1 MSSQQQ
7 QSRQGQQL
15 QVAGRAQQQPVAS
28 SGLPLPSADTLV
40 KAMKLSLKLAKPL
53 DFYFYEESCRDG
65 ICIMHDGEDMV
76 IYKNDDERTSPIS
89 KTFKSE
95 EQFIVITEN
104 TIYIIS
110 ASTPIRNLE
119 EDA

>member
-1 MSSQQQ
+1 MSAANRQSQQQ
-7 QSRQGQQL
+7 QQVAIRGQQS
-15 QVAGRAQQQPVAS
+15 GTS
-28 SGLPLPSADTLV
+28 SALPLPSAETLV

-65 ICIMHDGEDMV
+65 VCIMHDGEDMV

-95 EQFIVITEN
+95 DQFIVITEN

-110 ASTPIRNLE
+110 AQTPIRNLE

>member
-1 MSSQQQ
+1 MSAQQRQQQ
-7 QSRQGQQL
+7 QNQL
-15 QVAGRAQQQPVAS
+15 VARTAQQ
-28 SGLPLPSADTLV
+28 PSATSGITMPSAETLV
-40 KAMKLSLKLAKPL
+40 KAMKLSIKLTKPL

-65 ICIMHDGEDMV
+65 ICIMHDGEDMI

-95 EQFIVITEN
+95 DQFIVITEN

-110 ASTPIRNLE
+110 AKTPIRNLE
-119 EDA
+119 EDV

>member
-7 QSRQGQQL
+7 LVR
-15 QVAGRAQQQPVAS
+15 RAQQQPQQAS
-28 SGLPLPSADTLV
+28 LPLPSPDTLV

-53 DFYFYEESCRDG
+53 DFYFYEDSWRDG
-65 ICIMHDGEDMV
+65 VCIMHDGDDMV
-76 IYKNDDERTSPIS
+76 IYKNDDERTSPVS

-95 EQFIVITEN
+95 DQYIVITEN

-110 ASTPIRNLE
+110 ANTPIRNLE
-119 EDA
+119 EDEA

>member
-1 MSSQQQ
+1 MSAANRQSQQQ
-7 QSRQGQQL
+7 QQVALRGQQAA
-15 QVAGRAQQQPVAS
+15 AGF
-28 SGLPLPSADTLV
+28 PLPSADTLV

-53 DFYFYEESCRDG
+53 DFYFYEESCKDG
-65 ICIMHDGEDMV
+65 VCIMHDGEDMV
-76 IYKNDDERTSPIS
+76 IYKNDDERTSPVS

-95 EQFIVITEN
+95 DQFIVITEN

-110 ASTPIRNLE
+110 AQTPIRNLE

>member
-1 MSSQQQ
+1 MSSANRQSQQQ
-7 QSRQGQQL
+7 QQVAIRGQQ
-15 QVAGRAQQQPVAS
+15 QQAGAS
-28 SGLPLPSADTLV
+28 TGLPLPSAETLV

-65 ICIMHDGEDMV
+65 VCIMHDGEDMV

-95 EQFIVITEN
+95 DQFIVITEN

-110 ASTPIRNLE
+110 AQTPIRNLE

>member
-1 MSSQQQ
+1 MSAQQRQHQQQ
-7 QSRQGQQL
+7 
-15 QVAGRAQQQPVAS
+15 VAVRTTQQPTQS
-28 SGLPLPSADTLV
+28 SGLPLPSAETLV
-40 KAMKLSLKLAKPL
+40 KAMKLSLKLTKPL

-95 EQFIVITEN
+95 DQFIVITEN

-110 ASTPIRNLE
+110 AKTPIRNLE

>member
-15 QVAGRAQQQPVAS
+15 QVAGRAQQQPVSS

-110 ASTPIRNLE
+110 ANTPIRNLE

>member
-1 MSSQQQ
+1 MSSSTRQSQQQ
-7 QSRQGQQL
+7 QLAVRGQQ
-15 QVAGRAQQQPVAS
+15 AS
-28 SGLPLPSADTLV
+28 AAVTGLPLPSPETLV

-65 ICIMHDGEDMV
+65 VCIMHDGEDMV
-76 IYKNDDERTSPIS
+76 IYKNDDERTSPIT

-110 ASTPIRNLE
+110 ATTPIRNLE

>member
-1 MSSQQQ
+1 MSAANRQSQQQ
-7 QSRQGQQL
+7 QQVALRGQQ
-15 QVAGRAQQQPVAS
+15 QAGAS
-28 SGLPLPSADTLV
+28 VGLPLPSAETLV

-65 ICIMHDGEDMV
+65 VCIMHDGEDMV

-95 EQFIVITEN
+95 DQFIVITEN

-110 ASTPIRNLE
+110 AQTPIRNLE

>member
-7 QSRQGQQL
+7 RMNQASVR
-15 QVAGRAQQQPVAS
+15 GRTQQQQQQQSAF
-28 SGLPLPSADTLV
+28 PLPSSETLT

-53 DFYFYEESCRDG
+53 DFYFYEDSCRDC

-95 EQFIVITEN
+95 DQFIVITEN

-110 ASTPIRNLE
+110 ANTPIRNLE

>member
-1 MSSQQQ
+1 MSSSNQY
-7 QSRQGQQL
+7 RQGQHQ
-15 QVAGRAQQQPVAS
+15 QIAGRAQLQPAAA
-28 SGLPLPSADTLV
+28 SGLPLPTAETLV

-65 ICIMHDGEDMV
+65 VCIMHDGEDMV

-110 ASTPIRNLE
+110 AGTPIRNLE

>member
-1 MSSQQQ
+1 MSTAN
-7 QSRQGQQL
+7 RQNTQL
-15 QVAGRAQQQPVAS
+15 QTAGRAQQPVAT
-28 SGLPLPSADTLV
+28 GLPLPSAETLV

-65 ICIMHDGEDMV
+65 VCIMHDGEDMV

-110 ASTPIRNLE
+110 ANTPIRNLE

>member
-1 MSSQQQ
+1 MSAANRQSQQQ
-7 QSRQGQQL
+7 QQVAVRGQQS
-15 QVAGRAQQQPVAS
+15 AAS
-28 SGLPLPSADTLV
+28 TGLPLPSAETLV

-65 ICIMHDGEDMV
+65 VCIMHDGEDMV

-95 EQFIVITEN
+95 DQFIVITEN

-110 ASTPIRNLE
+110 AQTPIRNLE

>member
-1 MSSQQQ
+1 MSSSNNQHRQSQQITVR
-7 QSRQGQQL
+7 S
-15 QVAGRAQQQPVAS
+15 QQPAAA
-28 SGLPLPSADTLV
+28 SGLHIPSAETLV
-40 KAMKLSLKLAKPL
+40 KAMKLSLKLVKPL

-65 ICIMHDGEDMV
+65 VCIMHDGEDMV

-95 EQFIVITEN
+95 DQFIVITEN

-110 ASTPIRNLE
+110 AQTPIRNLE

>member
-1 MSSQQQ
+1 MSAANRQSQQQ
-7 QSRQGQQL
+7 VAVRGQQ
-15 QVAGRAQQQPVAS
+15 ATAS
-28 SGLPLPSADTLV
+28 TGFPLPSADTLV

-65 ICIMHDGEDMV
+65 VCIMHDGEDMV
-76 IYKNDDERTSPIS
+76 IYKNDDERTSPVS

-95 EQFIVITEN
+95 DQFIVITEN
-104 TIYIIS
+104 SIYIIS
-110 ASTPIRNLE
+110 AQTPIRNLE

>member
-1 MSSQQQ
+1 
-7 QSRQGQQL
+7 
-15 QVAGRAQQQPVAS
+15 
-28 SGLPLPSADTLV
+28 
-40 KAMKLSLKLAKPL
+40 
-53 DFYFYEESCRDG
+53 
-65 ICIMHDGEDMV
+65 MHDGEDMV

-95 EQFIVITEN
+95 DQFIVITEN

-110 ASTPIRNLE
+110 ANTPIRNLE

>member
-1 MSSQQQ
+1 MSSANRQSQQQ
-7 QSRQGQQL
+7 VALRSQQ
-15 QVAGRAQQQPVAS
+15 AVAS
-28 SGLPLPSADTLV
+28 TGFPLPSAETLV

-65 ICIMHDGEDMV
+65 VCIMHDGEDMV
-76 IYKNDDERTSPIS
+76 IYKNDDERTSPVS

-95 EQFIVITEN
+95 DQFIVITEN
-104 TIYIIS
+104 SIYIIS
-110 ASTPIRNLE
+110 AQTPIRNLE